1 MAISSA
7 DVQDQNRSEVPT
19 QSVTNTAYG
28 NLIAKC
34 CVTNQKLNLPQYTT
48 LNERYGIMAE
58 ESIGVKNGR
67 DFELKYF
74 GIGIRGS
81 DCDGTTSIG
90 TTRLKVNQHQP
101 IDMNLFVPI
110 PFIARPIDSDL
121 SNINRLKYRGR
132 VIEVWADG
140 ITYAV
145 YYLKLVN
152 FDNYDPSVNKITRDD
167 AGNEDAKPYVP
178 VKDDLFNPQPVDFT
192 SVGAVPI
199 SNTYL
204 NSSAILDC
212 SLSQQDLNEI
222 ALACKGKF
230 GDTSYASI
238 NEVMIAYGID
248 TQFDGQ
254 IAGGATIRYTEVL
267 SAVAA
272 HYVTERDGRNAITN
286 TKVQLAYDH
295 GASEPMLLHTNATG
309 TTTSQGN

>member
-1 MAISSA
+1 MAITSA

-19 QSVTNTAYG
+19 QTVTNTAIG
-28 NLIAKC
+28 NLITKC
-34 CVTNQKLNLPQYTT
+34 CVTNQKFTLDQYST
-48 LNERYGIMAE
+48 LNERHNLMAE

-81 DCDGTTSIG
+81 DCDGKTGIG
-90 TTRLKVNQHQP
+90 TTKLKVNQHQP
-101 IDMNLFVPI
+101 IDMNLYVPI
-110 PFIARPIDSDL
+110 PFIARPIDNDL
-121 SNINRLKYRGR
+121 DNINRMKYRLR
-132 VIEVWADG
+132 VVETWDDG
-140 ITYAV
+140 IVRAV
-145 YYLKLVN
+145 YYWKLVS
-152 FDNYDPSVNKITRDD
+152 FANYNPSINKITRDD
-167 AGNEDAKPYVP
+167 AGNESAKPYVP
-178 VKDDLFNPQPVDFT
+178 NKDDLFNPQPIDFT

-199 SNTYL
+199 SNVYL

-212 SLSQQDLNEI
+212 SLTQQDLNEI

-238 NEVMIAYGID
+238 NEVGIGYGID

-254 IAGGATIRYTEVL
+254 ISGGATIRYTEVL
-267 SAVAA
+267 SATYA
-272 HYVTERDGRNAITN
+272 HYVTERDGRNAVTN

-309 TTTSQGN
+309 TTSSQGN